1 MRIPSSIERYR
12 AGEITAVPYD
22 LDDPLDRAIWTA
34 LGLYIDHQNRRVS
47 SNKEPWLREPWEIE
61 EYLRDL
67 AAHARGQRVMDYMAG
82 HDTAQAVMEAL
93 FATGGE
99 VDPVE
104 IPQAFWH
111 AGSPEDQAAESA
123 LVLDRS
129 LAVLSYMVRA
139 ALGELV
145 SQSEAARRTGI
156 AKQSMAEKLSRR
168 SIPIIRVGRSVLV
181 PVAEL
186 EALAR

>member
-1 MRIPSSIERYR
+1 MRFPSSIERYR
-12 AGEITAVPYD
+12 SGSIAAPPYD
-22 LDDPLDRAIWTA
+22 LTDLIDRVIWTT
-34 LGLYIDHQNRRVS
+34 LGLYVDHRERRVS
-47 SNKEPWLREPWEIE
+47 SGEEPWLRDPWEIE

-67 AAHARGQRVMDYMAG
+67 AAQVRGQRVLDYRVV
-82 HDTAQAVMEAL
+82 HDTAQSMLEAL
-93 FATGGE
+93 FVTGG
-99 VDPVE
+99 VADPVE
-104 IPQAFWH
+104 IPQAFWD
-111 AGSPEDQAAESA
+111 AGATEDQVAEFA

-129 LAVLSYMVRA
+129 LAVLSYMLRT
-139 ALGELV
+139 ALGEMI